1 MSARVNKDD
10 YIGKKFYRWTVLEVD
25 EKRTKEAQKTYFKC
39 RCECGKKKSVCY
51 ANLKNGKTKSCGCY
65 NRELISN
72 LSTTHGMS
80 KTRFYSEWK
89 ALRRRC
95 YGKNQKSYVEYGAR
109 GIIVC
114 DRWKDSFE
122 NFKEDMYE
130 SYLNHVAE
138 FGEQNTSIDR
148 IDVNGNYELSNVRW
162 ATWEEQAN
170 NKRDNHYIFIDGDTK
185 TIAEWA
191 DVSGIN
197 ARAIFKRLGRGW
209 GARDAVFKPLM

>member
-1 MSARVNKDD
+1 M
-10 YIGKKFYRWTVLEVD
+10 W
-25 EKRTKEAQKTYFKC
+25 
-39 RCECGKKKSVCY
+39 KKKSVCY